1 MGRQGQTLRVTQG
14 RFIICA
20 AMCQPHCVVDSIVR
34 LATRSGHLA
43 TILHPTK
50 PAADMLMVSQL
61 CKVAV
66 IGAPMLLVHCCPSCK
81 LCHSGHFATVSHLHG
96 PCHSWTH
103 SESLQR
109 IAPNEQGARTK
120 GSETVYQSLKATKL

>member
-1 MGRQGQTLRVTQG
+1 MRVTQG

-50 PAADMLMVSQL
+50 PAAHRLQPE
-61 CKVAV
+61 KVLPTEACLQV
-66 IGAPMLLVHCCPSCK
+66 DALEHESITANSTVRPV
-81 LCHSGHFATVSHLHG
+81 GH
-96 PCHSWTH
+96 
-103 SESLQR
+103 
-109 IAPNEQGARTK
+109 I
-120 GSETVYQSLKATKL
+120 QSLWHQNAS

>member
-1 MGRQGQTLRVTQG
+1 MTQG

-50 PAADMLMVSQL
+50 PAADRHKLKGIHTTNGGSERTLLGAHSSTMLS
-61 CKVAV
+61 
-66 IGAPMLLVHCCPSCK
+66 GHCCAASCCNPHDE
-81 LCHSGHFATVSHLHG
+81 L
-96 PCHSWTH
+96 
-103 SESLQR
+103 
-109 IAPNEQGARTK
+109 
-120 GSETVYQSLKATKL
+120 